1 MTSTMMAQVWDAA
14 LLLVPFVLML
24 MLGKPAIAWCRSRGL
39 VAAVNERRVHKEAT
53 PHGGGVAMVL
63 VGVPLGLLAVWGFQ
77 LPYGWF
83 LTVLLVASVPV
94 AVVGYYDD
102 RHELS
107 AKVRLPV
114 HLLAVGSGLAFLPP
128 MFDFMPLWLDKL
140 ILLLAWGWFVNLYN
154 FMDGADGLA
163 SSEAAF
169 LALAVAL
176 LVPVFDPLALVLA
189 GTALGFLAFN
199 WQPAKV
205 FMGDVGSTWLGYV
218 LGGFLLVACADD
230 TLRIAWPL
238 FACTLPFAMDATLT
252 LLRRV
257 WQGHHPMT
265 PHRTFWFH
273 RVLGLGYSHSQ
284 LVWRLMALN
293 VTLLA
298 LAGVGLATGLEVFV
312 LPVGVA
318 LVAGLMYAVS
328 QREMVIYGK
337 PQV

>member
-1 MTSTMMAQVWDAA
+1 MGLDAQLWDTV
-14 LLLVPFVLML
+14 LLLVPFMMVLA
-24 MLGKPAIAWCRSRGL
+24 LGKPAIAWCRKQGL
-39 VAAVNERRVHKEAT
+39 VAAPDDRRVHKEST
-53 PHGGGVAMVL
+53 PHGGGAALVL
-63 VGVPLGLLAVWGFQ
+63 VGVPLGLLAVWMFQ

-83 LTVLLVASVPV
+83 LTVLLLASIPV

-114 HLLAVGSGLAFLPP
+114 HLLAVAAGLAFLPP

-169 LALAVAL
+169 LACAVAL
-176 LVPVFDPLALVLA
+176 LVPAFKPVALVLA
-189 GTALGFLAFN
+189 GVSLGFLAFN

-205 FMGDVGSTWLGYV
+205 FLGDVGSTWLGYV
-218 LGGFLLVACADD
+218 LGGLLLVACADD
-230 TLRIAWPL
+230 TMRMAWPL

-252 LLRRV
+252 LLRRIG
-257 WQGHHPMT
+257 QGHHPMT

-284 LVWRLMALN
+284 LAWRLAGLN
-293 VTLLA
+293 MVLLV
-298 LAGVGLATGLEVFV
+298 LAGLGLATGLEVFV
-312 LPVGVA
+312 LPAGVA
-318 LVAGLMYAVS
+318 LVAFLMYAVG
-328 QREMVIYGK
+328 QRERTIYGK
-337 PQV
+337 PQI

>member
-1 MTSTMMAQVWDAA
+1 MAQVWDAA
-14 LLLVPFVLML
+14 LLLVPFVLVL
-24 MLGKPAIAWCRSRGL
+24 MLGKPVIGWCRSQGL
-39 VAAVNERRVHKEAT
+39 VVAPDARRVHKQAT
-53 PHGGGVAMVL
+53 PHGGGAALVMVA
-63 VGVPLGLLAVWGFQ
+63 VPLGLLAVWGFQ

-83 LTVLLVASVPV
+83 LTVLLIASLPV
-94 AVVGYYDD
+94 ALVGYYDD

-114 HLLAVGSGLAFLPP
+114 HLLAVAAGLAFLPP

-163 SSEAAF
+163 STEAAF
-169 LALAVAL
+169 LAIAVAL
-176 LVPVFDPLALVLA
+176 LVPAFQPLALVLT
-189 GTALGFLAFN
+189 GVSLGFLAFN

-205 FMGDVGSTWLGYV
+205 FLGDVGSTWLGYV

-230 TLRIAWPL
+230 TMRVAWPL

-252 LLRRV
+252 LIRRIS
-257 WQGHHPMT
+257 QGHHPMT

-284 LVWRLMALN
+284 LVWRLIALN
-293 VTLLA
+293 TTLLVV
-298 LAGVGLATGLEVFV
+298 AGLGLLTGLEVFV
-312 LPVGVA
+312 LPLGVA
-318 LVAGLMYAVS
+318 LVAGLMYAVA
-328 QREMVIYGK
+328 QREIVIYGK
-337 PQV
+337 PQI